1 MGRVAAVFR
10 AIQIAYNRRVRRRSV
25 ATILTLASM
34 AAVLSS
40 CGTSEQTGAR
50 IPVLPSTEAKGSAW
64 EWTPACRVAP
74 HGPTG
79 CAASGPELA
88 GHAQLAGN
96 EWNLGGGSSSAA
108 TGAVRMA
115 VNASGGLR
123 LNGDLPSAP
132 PCTDGTCIAPQ
143 ANTWVRGYPSV
154 LYGID
159 QCNAST
165 SPRQS
170 PDLRLPARVGSIPSD
185 LVGSA
190 AYVSHTSQVTYDVA
204 YDLWLN
210 ASDTTTPCKT
220 DGTLEVMVWTDYDA
234 ASLLPDAMKVGT
246 ATIPFA
252 VDGQAKP
259 GKDSWSV
266 YVSNVYQNGHT
277 VPWGGTVWLVLDS
290 ARVVKKGAV
299 RVDLSA
305 ALGAVGNLLEQ
316 NYGWRDFKSNYWL
329 DMVAFGIEYG
339 PGNAD
344 PYGDGPVHF
353 SLDLESYCLEV
364 GATVA
369 EAAC

>member
-1 MGRVAAVFR
+1 M
-10 AIQIAYNRRVRRRSV
+10 SV
-25 ATILTLASM
+25 
-34 AAVLSS
+34 
-40 CGTSEQTGAR
+40 
-50 IPVLPSTEAKGSAW
+50 
-64 EWTPACRVAP
+64 
-74 HGPTG
+74 
-79 CAASGPELA
+79 
-88 GHAQLAGN
+88 
-96 EWNLGGGSSSAA
+96 SSS
-108 TGAVRMA
+108 GA
-115 VNASGGLR
+115 LR

-170 PDLRLPARVGSIPSD
+170 PDLRLPAKGRVRFRPIS
-185 LVGSA
+185 SA
-190 AYVSHTSQVTYDVA
+190 AAAYESHTSQVTYDVA

-210 ASDTTTPCKT
+210 ASDTSTPCQT

-234 ASLLPDAMKVGT
+234 AALLPDAMKVGT

-259 GKDSWSV
+259 GNASWSV
-266 YVSNVYQNGHT
+266 YVSNVYQGGHT
-277 VPWGGTVWLVLDS
+277 APWGGTVWLVLDS
-290 ARVVKKGAV
+290 ARVVKEA
-299 RVDLSA
+299 RCASISA
-305 ALGAVGNLLEQ
+305 LRSAPSGDLLEK

-339 PGNAD
+339 PASAD

-353 SLDLESYCLEV
+353 SLDLRSYCLDV